1 MRADKSQDLACI
13 EAIIQ
18 GDDQAL
24 AKLYSRYGQ
33 VLLGYLTHLISDR
46 SVAEE
51 LVQEVFLIV
60 WRDAWRFRAQSTV
73 RTWLFGIAH
82 NLGLMHIRRK
92 RPETM
97 DSATTEGLI
106 SPELDPMDLA
116 DLALKHQRLTSALA
130 SLPPLQ
136 RAVIELTF
144 YHGLARVEVA
154 RVLDCPV
161 GTVKSRLHYALKA
174 LAHALRTE
182 GEE

>member
-13 EAIIQ
+13 EAITQ

-24 AKLYSRYGQ
+24 ATLYSRYGQ
-33 VLLGYLTHLISDR
+33 TLLGYLTHLVGDR

-60 WRDAWRFRAQSTV
+60 WRDAWRFRVQSTV

-82 NLGLMHIRRK
+82 NLGLMHMRRK

-97 DSATTEGLI
+97 DSATAERLV
-106 SPELDPMDLA
+106 SPELDPVDLA
-116 DLALKHQRLTSALA
+116 DLALKRQRLTNALA

-144 YHGLARVEVA
+144 YHGLGRAEVA
-154 RVLDCPV
+154 SILDCPV
-161 GTVKSRLHYALKA
+161 GTIKSRLHYALKA
-174 LAHALRTE
+174 LAHSLRAE
-182 GEE
+182 GEG